1 MTRLYISGPV
11 TGIEA
16 DNYEAFDDAS
26 FYLRRARYEATIPHD
41 FVLPYMSHEVAM
53 AACIHQLTSR
63 VWDADSNGPKNLYDG
78 LALLPGWEQSE
89 GARLEK
95 AVAEA
100 CGILCKTVDEW
111 IEETRVRD
119 LRSECHKL
127 FDRTWKTKDERKD
140 CYVRLSRK
148 LGITLGEC
156 HFSTMSAELLE
167 RALEILKDETR

>member
-1 MTRLYISGPV
+1 MPRLYVSGPV

-16 DNYEAFDDAS
+16 DNYKAFDDAS

-41 FVLPYMSHEVAM
+41 FVLPYMSHEVAV

-63 VWDADSNGPKNLYDG
+63 VWDADSSSPKNLYDG

-100 CGILCKTVDEW
+100 CGILVKTVDEW
-111 IEETRVRD
+111 
-119 LRSECHKL
+119 
-127 FDRTWKTKDERKD
+127 
-140 CYVRLSRK
+140 
-148 LGITLGEC
+148 
-156 HFSTMSAELLE
+156 
-167 RALEILKDETR
+167 LKEAR

>member
-1 MTRLYISGPV
+1 MTKLYISGPV

-16 DNYEAFDDAS
+16 DNYEAFSDAS
-26 FYLRRARYEATIPHD
+26 YSLRAYRYDVTAPHD

-100 CGILCKTVDEW
+100 CGIPCKTVDEW
-111 IEETRVRD
+111 LEEAR
-119 LRSECHKL
+119 
-127 FDRTWKTKDERKD
+127 
-140 CYVRLSRK
+140 
-148 LGITLGEC
+148 
-156 HFSTMSAELLE
+156 
-167 RALEILKDETR
+167 

>member
-89 GARLEK
+89 GAKLEK

-100 CGILCKTVDEW
+100 CGIPCKTVDE
-111 IEETRVRD
+111 
-119 LRSECHKL
+119 
-127 FDRTWKTKDERKD
+127 
-140 CYVRLSRK
+140 
-148 LGITLGEC
+148 
-156 HFSTMSAELLE
+156 
-167 RALEILKDETR
+167 

>member
-1 MTRLYISGPV
+1 M
-11 TGIEA
+11 TGIPNDNRKAFEEA
-16 DNYEAFDDAS
+16 RDLLVDANHSAF
-26 FYLRRARYEATIPHD
+26 IPHA
-41 FVLPYMSHEVAM
+41 FVPSDAPWNEAM
-53 AACIHQLTSR
+53 RISINHLTNPSPIR
-63 VWDADSNGPKNLYDG
+63 SVFFDG
-78 LALLPGWEQSE
+78 VALLPGWEQSE

-95 AVAEA
+95 AVADA
-100 CGILCKTVDEW
+100 CGITVKTVEEW
-111 IEETRVRD
+111 LEEARVRD

-167 RALEILKDETR
+167 RALEILKEDAR